1 MIWFSLVVAVAVAV
15 AILVVEA
22 VLLIVV
28 FPVVNDLLVVVRS
41 RVNFSSRLMFA

>member
-1 MIWFSLVVAVAVAV
+1 MIWFSLVAAVAV

-22 VLLIVV
+22 VLFIVV